1 MITNNGKTILAKY
14 LIGQTPSYASHI
26 AIGCGAKPRNKLR
39 SGIVA
44 MFATSGIAIVT
55 TSETHDFVVG
65 DKVTI
70 SGTGNTNIDGYHTI
84 TGVGGSTGTA
94 TITNATPA
102 VVTRAAHGLSTGDIV
117 YFKTTDTLPTGLAI
131 NTLYWVNVLTS
142 STFRLSTSLANALDG
157 TSIATSS
164 AGSGT
169 HTVYSGF
176 AFASSINVTSST
188 GMDPTKC
195 FVYLDSSYK
204 ESLDFEMFR
213 VPIIS
218 RGYVVEDNV
227 SNVVFTAELPTDDR
241 YEISEIGIYSA
252 AANPSAGSA
261 DSKILYS
268 FSTQENWE
276 RHTST
281 SAKSV
286 ETITKSLD
294 DGTNK
299 LTPASPTTGLELPVF
314 QANSDNTIFT
324 SPDRVALYER
334 GRFLN
339 NSVFIVGNDATIA
352 NDFSVSGNHI
362 HLNGTSLTLDY
373 NVSTDKL
380 KFAFSVVNKQGADP
394 QTNYTPNGTAP
405 NAVRL
410 LVQFVSTEKST
421 SGIEYANF
429 KIEKIQN
436 IGGTDFTKNRY
447 FVAETTLG
455 DLDKSSGF
463 TWGSVSTVKIYASVF
478 ASGTVTPSSDYYV
491 SLDSI
496 RLENVSSINPLYGLT
511 GYSPIQN
518 TNAEPV
524 VKQQNTTNFVEFKFG
539 FGSG

>member
-26 AIGCGAKPRNKLR
+26 AIGCGAKPRNQLT

-44 MFATSGIAIVT
+44 MVATAQVATIT
-55 TSETHDFVVG
+55 TSLDHDFIVG

-70 SGTGNTNIDGYHTI
+70 SGTGNANIDGYRTI
-84 TGVGGSTGTA
+84 TGVGA
-94 TITNATPA
+94 
-102 VVTRAAHGLSTGDIV
+102 
-117 YFKTTDTLPTGLAI
+117 
-131 NTLYWVNVLTS
+131 
-142 STFRLSTSLANALDG
+142 STFTFVSLN
-157 TSIATSS
+157 
-164 AGSGT
+164 
-169 HTVYSGF
+169 
-176 AFASSINVTSST
+176 NVVNTT

-195 FVYLDSSYK
+195 TVYLDSSYK

-281 SAKSV
+281 EAKAV

-299 LTPASPTTGLELPVF
+299 LTPASPTTNIELPVF

-324 SPDRVALYER
+324 SPDRVKLYER

-352 NDFSVSGNHI
+352 DDFSVSGNHI

-380 KFAFSVVNKQGADP
+380 KFAFSVVNKQGANP
-394 QTNYTPNGTAP
+394 QLNYTPNGTP
-405 NAVRL
+405 PKAVRL

-421 SGIEYANF
+421 SGVEYANF
-429 KIEKIQN
+429 EIEKIQG
-436 IGGTDFTKNRY
+436 IDGTDFTKNRY

-455 DLDKSSGF
+455 DLVKSSGF
-463 TWGSVSTVKIYASVF
+463 TWGSVSTIKIYASVF
-478 ASGTVTPSSDYYV
+478 LDEGTPPIKFSSPSSNYYV

-518 TNAEPV
+518 TNAELV